1 MTRPLQ
7 EEHSQPTAPQ
17 EPGDALLLKGARDG
31 DDRAAQRLFDRY
43 QRTLV
48 DAASRYLPSRDLAQ
62 DVAQEVFLKLLESPP
77 SRLSGGTLR
86 PWLLRVARNLSLDR
100 VRRGKFE
107 IPVGESG
114 EYASA
119 HQPAD
124 GAGVDPLSTAMRS
137 SDAER
142 IRHLRSQLPQ
152 ELQRLLEARF
162 EQGLSFQQIALRE
175 GIPLGTALWR
185 LHHAFK
191 RLRQKWSAENG

>member
-1 MTRPLQ
+1 MW
-7 EEHSQPTAPQ
+7 EELYEKHYKELLRYAVAACKNLA
-17 EPGDALLLKGARDG
+17 EAEDA
-31 DDRAAQRLFDRY
+31 
-43 QRTLV
+43 
-48 DAASRYLPSRDLAQ
+48 
-62 DVAQEVFLKLLESPP
+62 AQEVFLKLLESPP

-142 IRHLRSQLPQ
+142 IRHLRRQLPQ

-191 RLRQKWSAENG
+191 LLRQKWSAENG